1 MTKMATLR
9 ELDTM
14 KNVEAVI
21 EDETTISIDAMEY
34 KAFKAQS
41 VEKPYLVAV
50 VNRKGTRYDF
60 GGIVGGRAY
69 FTK

>member
-14 KNVEAVI
+14 KNIEAVI
-21 EDETTISIDAMEY
+21 EDESTISIDAMEY

-60 GGIVGGRAY
+60 GGIVGGV
-69 FTK
+69 

>member
-1 MTKMATLR
+1 MKMATLR
-9 ELDTM
+9 QLDTM
-14 KNVEAVI
+14 KNVETVI

-34 KAFKAQS
+34 RAFKAQS
-41 VEKPYLVAV
+41 VEQPYMVAV
-50 VNRKGTRYDF
+50 VNRKGARFDF

>member
-1 MTKMATLR
+1 MKTATLR

-21 EDETTISIDAMEY
+21 EDESTISIDAMEY

-41 VEKPYLVAV
+41 VEQPYMVAV

-60 GGIVGGRAY
+60 GGIVNGRAY

>member
-1 MTKMATLR
+1 MKTATLR

-21 EDETTISIDAMEY
+21 EDETTVSIDAMEY
-34 KAFKAQS
+34 RAFKAQS
-41 VEKPYLVAV
+41 VEQPYMVAV
-50 VNRKGTRYDF
+50 ANRKGARYDF
-60 GGIVGGRAY
+60 GGIVNGRAY